1 MKYLQLIEKKLPLIY
16 DSKLEDVTDSGVK
29 FIDSKGEEQFIEAD
43 TFVFCGSR
51 ITQRKTLE
59 REFEGIIPKIVFI
72 GDCNQPKDIRDA
84 IKDTHDFARKI

>member
-51 ITQRKTLE
+51 IT
-59 REFEGIIPKIVFI
+59 
-72 GDCNQPKDIRDA
+72 
-84 IKDTHDFARKI
+84 